1 MTGLADVRGLTAAL
15 HATCKPLAEAC
26 ALPGAC
32 YTERAIHALEQERLF
47 AASWLAVAREEDLPA
62 AGSFVTCT
70 LGRERILLVRGEAGS
85 LRAFYNVCRHRG
97 SRLVE
102 AASGTL
108 GGAIVCPY
116 HAWSYRLDGRL
127 RHAPQF
133 DPAQAAEPLA
143 LAQLPLALW
152 AGFVMVNAA
161 GEAAPSARA
170 PGTLPDWSRFGLER
184 LRRARV
190 LDYAVGAN
198 WKLVC
203 ENYSECY
210 HCPRAHPQLDRLC
223 ERSAGGFEAG
233 AGYNGGPMQLRAGV
247 DTLSA
252 SGRSAWPKLDPSAS
266 GEAAKL
272 VHYALVYPNLML
284 GVHPDYLTA
293 HTVWPEGAAAC
304 RVRCE
309 IFVAPEALAL
319 AQFDATEVVE
329 FWELTNRQDWAL
341 CERVQ
346 RGVGSRGYRPG
357 PYQASERC
365 VHAFDRWY
373 AQWLVGQLGGEDHA
387 AQPAEKA

>member
-1 MTGLADVRGLTAAL
+1 MVSLSDLPALTAAL
-15 HATCKPLAEAC
+15 HATCKPLGEART
-26 ALPGAC
+26 LPGAC
-32 YTERAIHALEQERLF
+32 YTDAAIHALEQERLF
-47 AASWLAVAREEDLPA
+47 AASWLAIAREEDLPA
-62 AGSFVTCT
+62 VGSFVTSSV
-70 LGRERILLVRGEAGS
+70 GPERILVLRGDDGR

-102 AASGTL
+102 EASGTL
-108 GGAIVCPY
+108 NGAIVCPY

-133 DPAQAAEPLA
+133 DPGEAAEPLA

-152 AGFVMVNAA
+152 AGFVLVNPA
-161 GEAAPSARA
+161 GKAAPFGQA
-170 PGTLPDWSRFGLER
+170 PGALPDWSRFRLER

-190 LDYAVGAN
+190 LDYAVAAN

-233 AGYNGGPMQLRAGV
+233 AGYNGGPMQLRPGFE
-247 DTLSA
+247 TLST
-252 SGRSAWPKLDPSAS
+252 SGRSTWPGLDPGAS
-266 GEAAKL
+266 GDAARL

-293 HTVWPEGAAAC
+293 HTVWPESAAAC

-309 IFVAPEALAL
+309 ILVAPETL
-319 AQFDATEVVE
+319 AQPQFDPAEVVD

-341 CERVQ
+341 CEGVQ
-346 RGVGSRGYRPG
+346 RGAGSRGYRPG

-365 VHAFDRWY
+365 VHAFDGWY
-373 AQWLVGQLGGEDHA
+373 ARWLLRIEG
-387 AQPAEKA
+387 

>member
-1 MTGLADVRGLTAAL
+1 MASLPEVTGLSAAL
-15 HATCKPLAEAC
+15 RATCKPLDQART
-26 ALPGAC
+26 LPGVC
-32 YTERAIHALEQERLF
+32 YTEAAIHTLEQERLF
-47 AASWLAVAREEDLPA
+47 AASWLAMAREEDLPA

-70 LGRERILLVRGEAGS
+70 LGRERILVVRAEDAT

-102 AASGTL
+102 EASGTL
-108 GGAIVCPY
+108 KGAVVCPY

-133 DPAQAAEPLA
+133 DPGEAAGPLA
-143 LAQLPLALW
+143 LIELPLALW
-152 AGFVMVNAA
+152 AGFVMVNPA
-161 GEAAPSARA
+161 GNAAPFGQA
-170 PGTLPDWSRFGLER
+170 PGALPDWSRFGLER
-184 LRRARV
+184 LRRACA
-190 LDYAVGAN
+190 LDYAVHAN

-247 DTLSA
+247 DTLSS
-252 SGRSAWPKLDPSAS
+252 SGRSAWPRLDPDAH
-266 GEAAKL
+266 GDAARL

-284 GVHPDYLTA
+284 GVHPDYLTV
-293 HTVWPEGAAAC
+293 HTVWPESASAC

-309 IFVAPEALAL
+309 VFVTPEALAQP
-319 AQFDATEVVE
+319 QFDPAGVVE

-346 RGVGSRGYRPG
+346 RGAGSRGCVPG

-373 AQWLVGQLGGEDHA
+373 AQWLAGNMDALRRTGLE
-387 AQPAEKA
+387 